1 MKKTWTLA
9 VISLIGLAL
18 FSACASNADTLPSPA
33 PSASAAPAVT
43 STPTQSPTASATST
57 PTAQPAGVNTVEDAR
72 RLSDDVSEEVEKLS
86 ELSAAEA
93 VVAGNIALVGIS
105 YDAQYQG
112 GLTDRLTEMVKS
124 RVEAMD
130 KTITAVHVTDDE
142 AVMQKIADLRK
153 SLADSQITF
162 EELQTQVLDIGST
175 ITGGGNTMV
184 SQPESTGGG

>member
-1 MKKTWTLA
+1 MC
-9 VISLIGLAL
+9 IRDR

-33 PSASAAPAVT
+33 PSASVT
-43 STPTQSPTASATST
+43 PSATPQASQAPTASAMPAAT
-57 PTAQPAGVNTVEDAR
+57 PEPAGVNTVEDAK

-86 ELSAAEA
+86 ELKGAEA
-93 VVAGNIALVGIS
+93 VVAGNIALVGIT

-142 AVMQKIADLRK
+142 AMVKKIGQLRE
-153 SLADSQITF
+153 SLNNGQITF
-162 EELQTQVLDIGST
+162 EELQTQVLDLGST
-175 ITGGGNTMV
+175 LTGGGDAMI
-184 SQPESTGGG
+184 SQPQTNTDA